1 MSTTLWRK
9 REESAVII
17 DDSGSAVICDHCP
30 CCDGVVEFD
39 RELAHAYDSVP
50 VKVTVTLQPGCFDKD
65 GVTSAS
71 LYFTSTVYADE
82 SRITVLFEEDRRYT
96 LGSGGDYPVP
106 DEYSVNP
113 ITGVVKY
120 AWYFY
125 VSPEAVT
132 SIFVNLVQPK
142 GELEDNL
149 SYAEIAY
156 SSDVK
161 LEVDSA
167 DDEPCVGDYISH
179 SFTFSPTEALAGYG
193 IVISLIYFPAV
204 EATVTTD
211 GDVELSD
218 NIPTDLAG
226 EMGWGPLY
234 IVVPGLIHIEYA
246 NSDTEQELG
255 EYTIVPGSTISV
267 SAPTLNTCGDAD
279 TLSITI
285 ACLAEAKAEAVTVEV
300 YDGEYQVENIGDYIE
315 ESGGT
320 PFSFGTGWIYDSGT
334 ATYSFSKEV
343 VALPR
348 NSAASLSI
356 VAKVEVPS
364 SIEDTNH
371 ISSEDTLSIYLPD
384 TQVSITAPT
393 LDLYKGVGT
402 LKIVVF
408 CVDENDFTPPSVSF
422 SMDGTPVDINDY
434 AEWDDESMINFAA
447 GNWVISGGDA
457 TWEYD
462 LEANDRADPG
472 DEMTITVTYLGVDYT
487 GTITFD
493 VEGTLSVTIPPMH
506 RYGEDKIIS
515 VEIVNAPRA
524 WSGTPSFTKNGSG
537 AFSDHVQWMT
547 YASWDASTWL
557 RTARGIGEGATFS
570 VDVEYM
576 KLPVVTKTVT
586 IKDDVLCSGGITA
599 DQVYSGGAIMLTAE
613 ISASEKLVQAR
624 LPTPSTSLV
633 PTGTVTIEPF
643 VPAQWTWEMD
653 EEEGVLNFLGSVLVE
668 GEGTVEFKIFLGTSE
683 SGVLLEGCTDTCDV
697 VPAPVAATFV
707 TCPTTLHTLGVA
719 KAVSATVEYCPVPSF
734 RVVDTLGEPTEDV
747 TILSVDDSGV
757 VDGSGTITCSLQAIE
772 TATVPATVKI
782 QILCGSTVYAEESI
796 ALTDVLEAS
805 VTMPSYACLE
815 EPIRGIQ
822 IFIGGIDGEY
832 IPRFVY
838 GTHAIVA
845 QECDPE
851 GAITLVKSGTD
862 SFWSDVDGF
871 TYLSGGVW
879 QWGEGIG
886 EVAQSISGTYLTEL
900 PATVTLTVE
909 QIREGEANTEISGGG
924 ASVSITYDV
933 TIMGPGTMHVAGCSK
948 TLTIT
953 APCYEY
959 AGIPEISVFDSD
971 GQSFHS
977 FIGGAGSVEYGYLIF
992 GESLWVNGVWSYA
1005 LRISSVSADNPIT
1018 IRASKYGVVVAKTTF
1033 STSNAY
1039 SATVSPSVCYVGKPF
1054 NLSIDVDSIPNE
1066 PMCAFDSDDISVS
1079 ESIDTGSDYTTG
1091 WSTQGSWN
1099 NAIAEVSEYDSSGVK
1114 VTITGPSSELI
1125 ESHVITIRD
1134 TGGGYIYIDVPVH
1147 PDDLHVYGGAK
1158 PLTVTLN
1165 IDGETPVSPLPT
1177 GCTVT
1182 ATFDGASVS
1191 VGDYLELGDGSA
1203 INFSSGWA
1211 DGVWSESIRAKS
1223 APKEGSLSL
1232 VFSYT
1237 YNGTTST
1244 KTIDIAI
1251 RKELRSSISAPSRVG
1266 VGEEFTV
1273 SITVSW
1279 NEALPRLPSSGGV
1292 SVYHGNLD
1300 GSATPIMM
1308 SGGGSASFS
1317 SFDSGV
1323 CTVTGCSI
1331 SAECEYEIRV
1341 SQSGVSDAN
1350 LELDGHT
1357 ITVSDEPLSLDA
1369 LIDAINERRRA
1380 RGLSGYTYDPDNP
1393 PSLSTV
1399 RGWANTAISGYR
1411 KSVSSTGEYTS
1422 VETVNTNYDPPNA
1435 WISHAYGVVCSAVIR
1450 SGSSTTDRSSYYG
1463 GVGLAD
1469 PGCEK
1474 ELDPPEWCV
1483 DHYEYCKSDKSMSS
1497 FKSEMERDFRNNW
1510 SSSSSSVGDSTA
1522 SKWMWVYLKCDDH
1535 LYAGRCE
1542 GYVNRI
1548 RLKLSDTSSVARK
1561 IEFYAYT
1568 DWGAYDQASFSGHNM
1583 PSTTGSKW
1591 FSSYCPANA
1600 GCPWTNWHAPNTP
1613 VSVEWNIASKYSIRM
1628 ITTAVHYQFKHR

>member
-1 MSTTLWRK
+1 MPTTLWRK

-82 SRITVLFEEDRRYT
+82 SRITVLFEEARRYT
-96 LGSGGDYPVP
+96 LGSAGNHPVP

-125 VSPEAVT
+125 VGPEAVT

-193 IVISLIYFPAV
+193 IVISLSYFPAV

-234 IVVPGLIHIEYA
+234 IVVPGLIHIEYT

-300 YDGEYQVENIGDYIE
+300 YDGEDKIENIGDYIE

-364 SIEDTNH
+364 SVEDTNL

-422 SMDGTPVDINDY
+422 SMGGTPVDINDY
-434 AEWDDESMINFAA
+434 AEWDDESMINFAV

-493 VEGTLSVTIPPMH
+493 VEGTLRVTIPPMH
-506 RYGEDKIIS
+506 RYGVNKIIS

-524 WSGTPSFTKNGSG
+524 WSGTPSFTKNGPG

-547 YASWDASTWL
+547 SASWDASTWL

-570 VDVEYM
+570 VNVEYM

-586 IKDDVLCSGGITA
+586 IKDEVLCGGYESADPGIAADWLYSMGITSISARVYLPDSEKINPSRLPALSVEITEEVEDTVEVSVPAGGTWAWSYSSTDGDYVLGGQIQLIGAGWVSFKVFVGGIELYDCA
-599 DQVYSGGAIMLTAE
+599 DTCEVKDLI
-613 ISASEKLVQAR
+613 
-624 LPTPSTSLV
+624 P
-633 PTGTVTIEPF
+633 
-643 VPAQWTWEMD
+643 
-653 EEEGVLNFLGSVLVE
+653 
-668 GEGTVEFKIFLGTSE
+668 EGTIT
-683 SGVLLEGCTDTCDV
+683 
-697 VPAPVAATFV
+697 
-707 TCPTTLHTLGVA
+707 TCPEVLHTLGDNTVG
-719 KAVSATVEYCPVPSF
+719 KSFVATVTQCSSAPSISIEDDNGGSLHGTIGTIG
-734 RVVDTLGEPTEDV
+734 VSITE
-747 TILSVDDSGV
+747 TET
-757 VDGSGTITCSLQAIE
+757 GSGEWNISCGLYANSIPADLPVHIKIMSGDMELAE
-772 TATVPATVKI
+772 CTVDV
-782 QILCGSTVYAEESI
+782 
-796 ALTDVLEAS
+796 TDVLVAS

-822 IFIGGIDGEY
+822 IFIGGVDGEY

-879 QWGEGIG
+879 QWGESDDT

-909 QIREGEANTEISGGG
+909 QIREGEANTEISNGGG
-924 ASVSITYDV
+924 SIEVDYTV
-933 TIMGPGTMHVAGCSK
+933 TITGPGNMHVAGCSK
-948 TLTIT
+948 WLTIT
-953 APCYEY
+953 APCYEH
-959 AGIPEISVFDSD
+959 AGLPEISVFDSND
-971 GQSFHS
+971 QSFHS
-977 FIGGAGSVEYGYLIF
+977 FIGDAGSVEYGYLIF
-992 GESLWVNGVWSYA
+992 GESLWVDGVWSYA

-1018 IRASKYGVVVAKTTF
+1018 IRASKYGTVVAETTF
-1033 STSNAY
+1033 STSNR
-1039 SATVSPSVCYVGKPF
+1039 F
-1054 NLSIDVDSIPNE
+1054 N
-1066 PMCAFDSDDISVS
+1066 
-1079 ESIDTGSDYTTG
+1079 G
-1091 WSTQGSWN
+1091 
-1099 NAIAEVSEYDSSGVK
+1099 
-1114 VTITGPSSELI
+1114 TITGRSYAYKGKSFSVSI
-1125 ESHVITIRD
+1125 NITAAA
-1134 TGGGYIYIDVPVH
+1134 GG
-1147 PDDLHVYGGAK
+1147 
-1158 PLTVTLN
+1158 PLCHFDRSQIN
-1165 IDGETPVSPLPT
+1165 ITTNYYVSPLDFSTPWT
-1177 GCTVT
+1177 DEGAGGPFSGTMPNTNDDYIISVKHPDGTLICSHTVIPRDT
-1182 ATFDGASVS
+1182 HDEDDIPLIDINVTSAPERLHIYGNGGVLSVNVR
-1191 VGDYLELGDGSA
+1191 VGGDPPPSGYPGYCVVSGDLSGLELVGGGVLSFA
-1203 INFSSGWA
+1203 PGTWSN
-1211 DGVWSESIRAKS
+1211 GVWSGAIQATSGAAQGNRDIT
-1223 APKEGSLSL
+1223 
-1232 VFSYT
+1232 FTYT
-1237 YNGTTST
+1237 YGSTTVVNT
-1244 KTIDIAI
+1244 VYLYIDTDLQA
-1251 RKELRSSISAPSRVG
+1251 SISAPSSVG
-1266 VGEEFTV
+1266 VNAPFTV
-1273 SITVSW
+1273 TINVYS
-1279 NEALPRLPSSGGV
+1279 NEGSLPRLPSDGGV
-1292 SVYHGNLD
+1292 NIFHGNSD
-1300 GSATPIMM
+1300 DSGTPTMTI
-1308 SGGGSASFS
+1308 GAGS
-1317 SFDSGV
+1317 SFTFVQGV
-1323 CTVTGCSI
+1323 CTLIGCRI
-1331 SAECEYEIRV
+1331 SAECFYEIEVQDKTDDQILDIGTIRV
-1341 SQSGVSDAN
+1341 GSNSSCKEDLA
-1350 LELDGHT
+1350 E
-1357 ITVSDEPLSLDA
+1357 
-1369 LIDAINERRRA
+1369 AINERTGSTYTGAEPIGTLASAASNCAYGFIVGSYNGGSSAPHTYSFYDVDPPSFSAAAYPDEDA
-1380 RGLSGYTYDPDNP
+1380 RCSAAYSFVCSLKDQIIGLSYNSEFVGGNGRAYMDFDIENGECVPAE
-1393 PSLSTV
+1393 SESTV
-1399 RGWANTAISGYR
+1399 RNRA
-1411 KSVSSTGEYTS
+1411 
-1422 VETVNTNYDPPNA
+1422 
-1435 WISHAYGVVCSAVIR
+1435 
-1450 SGSSTTDRSSYYG
+1450 
-1463 GVGLAD
+1463 
-1469 PGCEK
+1469 
-1474 ELDPPEWCV
+1474 
-1483 DHYEYCKSDKSMSS
+1483 KSMSR
-1497 FKSEMERDFRNNW
+1497 ERWGVVSDPQHTW
-1510 SSSSSSVGDSTA
+1510 SANADWQVVEEHECFYHVQCGAGKRRTRFYPKNASSVS
-1522 SKWMWVYLKCDDH
+1522 
-1535 LYAGRCE
+1535 
-1542 GYVNRI
+1542 
-1548 RLKLSDTSSVARK
+1548 RK
-1561 IEFYAYT
+1561 ITMYGRTAVAEGTMKTHHTGMTLATGVYWAGVSWVVGRGSITTSRWDADDSRFSANFGE
-1568 DWGAYDQASFSGHNM
+1568 WGAYRIYYDFGVCR
-1583 PSTTGSKW
+1583 
-1591 FSSYCPANA
+1591 Y
-1600 GCPWTNWHAPNTP
+1600 
-1613 VSVEWNIASKYSIRM
+1613 R
-1628 ITTAVHYQFKHR
+1628 FKH